1 MDIAAIRRQFPVTER
16 MVFLNNAAESP
27 LSLPVRRRL
36 DEYLDQAAWSPDTRP
51 PARHPVRPL
60 LARLLGGSSDE
71 YALVTSTGVG
81 LGLAAAG
88 YAWAPGDNVVV
99 PAGEHWNNTFPWLAL
114 RTRGVDVR
122 VVPLGADQRLD
133 PARVAERVD
142 GRTRMVAVAAVNHLT
157 GFRSDLRRLSG
168 IAHDRGALFVV
179 DGVQAAGVVP
189 LNVDDDGI
197 DVLAGAGFK
206 WLLGLH
212 GTGFVYVRKGAW
224 DRIQPVLPGMF
235 AAEDNLHELRW
246 LPSAQRYE
254 TGSLAYALFHAWTAG
269 LEMILEIGRARDPRA
284 RAGADVA
291 PHRRAANPGNDG
303 ADARGAPRRTI
314 GHRDVHGR
322 VAGRQPRTPCP
333 PGQGRHRHLPQGRAV
348 PREPVVLQHGR
359 RNRPAAGRAGVAGLG
374 PAIPSVKAGAG
385 AAVDS
390 RAGRPA
396 RPRSVRG
403 RRRAG
408 LVADQA

>member
-1 MDIAAIRRQFPVTER
+1 MDVAAIRRQFPVTER

-36 DEYLDQAAWSPDTRP
+36 DEYLDQAACAPDKRP

-60 LARLLGGSSDE
+60 LSRLLGGSADE

-81 LGLAAAG
+81 LGFAAAG
-88 YAWAPGDNVVV
+88 YAWVPGDNVVL

-114 RTRGVDVR
+114 RTRGIDVR

-142 GRTRMVAVAAVNHLT
+142 ARTRMVAVAAVNHLT
-157 GFRSDLRRLSG
+157 GFRSDLRRLSR
-168 IAHDRGALFVV
+168 IAHECGALFVV

-212 GTGFVYVRKGAW
+212 GTGYVYVRRDAW
-224 DRIQPVLPGMF
+224 ERVQPVLPGMF
-235 AAEDNLHELRW
+235 AAEDDLHDLRW

-269 LEMILEIGRARDPRA
+269 LEMILEIGVPAIHARVLDLTSRLISGLRARGMTMITPAAHAGERSAIVTFTAASQEANRA
-284 RAGADVA
+284 LHARLGEQGIGISLRAGQCRVS
-291 PHRRAANPGNDG
+291 PSFYNTEEEIERLLAA
-303 ADARGAPRRTI
+303 
-314 GHRDVHGR
+314 
-322 VAGRQPRTPCP
+322 
-333 PGQGRHRHLPQGRAV
+333 
-348 PREPVVLQHGR
+348 
-359 RNRPAAGRAGVAGLG
+359 
-374 PAIPSVKAGAG
+374 
-385 AAVDS
+385 
-390 RAGRPA
+390 
-396 RPRSVRG
+396 
-403 RRRAG
+403 
-408 LVADQA
+408 LV

>member
-1 MDIAAIRRQFPVTER
+1 MDVAAIRPQFPVTER

-36 DEYLDQAAWSPDTRP
+36 DEYLDQAARSPDKRP
-51 PARHPVRPL
+51 AARHPVRPL
-60 LARLLGGSSDE
+60 LSRLLGGSPDE

-114 RTRGVDVR
+114 HTRGVDVR
-122 VVPLGADQRLD
+122 VVPLGADRRLD
-133 PARVAERVD
+133 PAQVAECVD

-157 GFRSDLRRLSG
+157 GFRSDLRRLSS

-212 GTGFVYVRKGAW
+212 GTGFVYIRRGAW

-235 AAEDNLHELRW
+235 AAEDNLRELRW

-254 TGSLAYALFHAWTAG
+254 TGSLSYSLFHAWTAG
-269 LEMILEIGRARDPRA
+269 LEMIMEIGVPAIHARVLVLTSRLLHGLRARCA
-284 RAGADVA
+284 MVM
-291 PHRRAANPGNDG
+291 
-303 ADARGAPRRTI
+303 T
-314 GHRDVHGR
+314 
-322 VAGRQPRTPCP
+322 
-333 PGQGRHRHLPQGRAV
+333 
-348 PREPVVLQHGR
+348 
-359 RNRPAAGRAGVAGLG
+359 PAAHADERSAIVTFSAGSAEASRALHARLG
-374 PAIPSVKAGAG
+374 EEGIGIALRGGQCRVSPSFYNTEEEIDRLL
-385 AAVDS
+385 AAV
-390 RAGRPA
+390 A
-396 RPRSVRG
+396 
-403 RRRAG
+403 
-408 LVADQA
+408 

>member
-1 MDIAAIRRQFPVTER
+1 MDVAAIRRQFPVTER
-16 MVFLNNAAESP
+16 MIFLNNAAEAP

-36 DEYLDQAAWSPDTRP
+36 DEYLDQAACAPDRRP
-51 PARHPVRPL
+51 PARQPVRPL
-60 LARLLGGSSDE
+60 LSRLLGGSADE

-88 YAWAPGDNVVV
+88 YAWVPGDNVVV

-133 PARVAERVD
+133 PLQVAARVDE
-142 GRTRMVAVAAVNHLT
+142 RTRMVAAAAVNHLT
-157 GFRSDLRRLSG
+157 GFRSDLRRLSD
-168 IAHDRGALFVV
+168 IARGCGALFVV
-179 DGVQAAGVVP
+179 DGVQAAGVAP

-212 GTGFVYVRKGAW
+212 GTGYVYIRRGAW
-224 DRIQPVLPGMF
+224 DRVQPVLPGMF

-269 LEMILEIGRARDPRA
+269 LEMILDLGVPAIHARVLDLTSRLISGLRAR
-284 RAGADVA
+284 GMTVI
-291 PHRRAANPGNDG
+291 
-303 ADARGAPRRTI
+303 T
-314 GHRDVHGR
+314 
-322 VAGRQPRTPCP
+322 
-333 PGQGRHRHLPQGRAV
+333 
-348 PREPVVLQHGR
+348 
-359 RNRPAAGRAGVAGLG
+359 PAAHTGERSAIVTFTAASQEANRALHARLG
-374 PAIPSVKAGAG
+374 EQGIGISLRGGQCRASPSFYNTEEEIDRLL
-385 AAVDS
+385 AAL
-390 RAGRPA
+390 A
-396 RPRSVRG
+396 
-403 RRRAG
+403 
-408 LVADQA
+408 

>member
-1 MDIAAIRRQFPVTER
+1 MDVAAIRRQFPVTER

-36 DEYLDQAAWSPDTRP
+36 DEYLDQAAAAPDTRP

-60 LARLLGGSSDE
+60 LSRLLGGSPDE

-99 PAGEHWNNTFPWLAL
+99 PAGEHVNNSFPWLAL
-114 RTRGVDVR
+114 RARGVDVR
-122 VVPLGADQRLD
+122 VVPLGDDRRLD
-133 PARVAERVD
+133 CCRVEAHVD
-142 GRTRMVAVAAVNHLT
+142 GRTSIVAASAVNHLT
-157 GFRSDLRRLSG
+157 GFRSDLRRLG
-168 IAHDRGALFVV
+168 RIAHDRGALFVV

-197 DVLAGAGFK
+197 DLLAGAGFK

-212 GTGFVYVRKGAW
+212 GTGYVYVRKSAW
-224 DRIQPVLPGMF
+224 DRIRPVLPGMF

-269 LEMILEIGRARDPRA
+269 LEMILDLGVPAIHARVLELTSRLISGLRAR
-284 RAGADVA
+284 GL
-291 PHRRAANPGNDG
+291 
-303 ADARGAPRRTI
+303 T
-314 GHRDVHGR
+314 
-322 VAGRQPRTPCP
+322 
-333 PGQGRHRHLPQGRAV
+333 
-348 PREPVVLQHGR
+348 VLT
-359 RNRPAAGRAGVAGLG
+359 PAAHDGERSAIVTFTSASGDANRAIHARLG
-374 PAIPSVKAGAG
+374 EQGIGISLRGGQCRVSPSFYNTEDEIDRML
-385 AAVDS
+385 AAL
-390 RAGRPA
+390 A
-396 RPRSVRG
+396 
-403 RRRAG
+403 
-408 LVADQA
+408 

>member
-1 MDIAAIRRQFPVTER
+1 MDVAAIRRQFPVTDR

-36 DEYLDQAAWSPDTRP
+36 DEYLDQAACAPDRRP

-60 LARLLGGSSDE
+60 LSRLLGGSADE

-81 LGLAAAG
+81 LGVAAAG
-88 YAWAPGDNVVV
+88 YPWAPGDNVVV

-133 PARVAERVD
+133 PAQVAERVD
-142 GRTRMVAVAAVNHLT
+142 DRTRMVAAAAVNHLT
-157 GFRSDLRRLSG
+157 GFRADLRRLSG
-168 IAHDRGALFVV
+168 IARGCGALFVV
-179 DGVQAAGVVP
+179 DGVQGAGVVP

-212 GTGFVYVRKGAW
+212 GTGYVYIRRGAW
-224 DRIQPVLPGMF
+224 DRIHPVLPGMF
-235 AAEDNLHELRW
+235 AAEDDLHDLRW

-269 LEMILEIGRARDPRA
+269 LEMILDIGVPEIHARVLDLTSRLISGLRAR
-284 RAGADVA
+284 GLTVI
-291 PHRRAANPGNDG
+291 
-303 ADARGAPRRTI
+303 T
-314 GHRDVHGR
+314 
-322 VAGRQPRTPCP
+322 
-333 PGQGRHRHLPQGRAV
+333 
-348 PREPVVLQHGR
+348 
-359 RNRPAAGRAGVAGLG
+359 PAAHPGERSAIVAFTAASQEANRALHARLG
-374 PAIPSVKAGAG
+374 ELGIGIALRGGHCRVSPSFYNTDEDVDRLL
-385 AAVDS
+385 AAL
-390 RAGRPA
+390 A
-396 RPRSVRG
+396 
-403 RRRAG
+403 
-408 LVADQA
+408 